1 MDQTGGGDQPSGL
14 ETQDLVRKPGKATRT
29 NGGPQNWLHPTGRA
43 VGVVMDQVCKQG
55 PDLYQRY
62 YTKLFVRCFPE
73 VVVLFTK
80 AAPLWCVLYIKVT
93 GGYFEVGRL
102 EVMVGQ

>member
-1 MDQTGGGDQPSGL
+1 VDQTGGGDQPPGL
-14 ETQDLVRKPGKATRT
+14 ETQDLVRRPE
-29 NGGPQNWLHPTGRA
+29 NWLHPTGRA

-73 VVVLFTK
+73 VVVLFAK
-80 AAPLWCVLYIKVT
+80 AAPLWCVFYIKIT
-93 GGYFEVGRL
+93 GGYLEVGRL
-102 EVMVGQ
+102 EIVVGQ